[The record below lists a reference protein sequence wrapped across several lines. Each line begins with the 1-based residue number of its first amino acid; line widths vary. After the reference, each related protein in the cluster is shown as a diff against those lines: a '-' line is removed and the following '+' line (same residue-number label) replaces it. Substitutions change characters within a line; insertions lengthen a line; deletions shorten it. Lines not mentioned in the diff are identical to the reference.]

1 MAVLLEKWYLYHR
14 LPRWRFL
21 FFLSTLHVLS
31 TWATGSLGGFHLG
44 SGVRVCVAACLLRAD
59 RDLMQTLQSSCRYST
74 PATKVGDL

>member
-31 TWATGSLGGFHLG
+31 TWAT
-44 SGVRVCVAACLLRAD
+44 GVRVCVAACLLRAD